1 MKYTLAY
8 ALLNGVNIAVE
19 VVTLLH
25 LFKSTGDQH
34 EDEQRAGIALL
45 AFGVG
50 SCIGAFLGGK
60 LCDLMAVKK
69 VAYVGHL
76 AYGTACL
83 LSIIVASI
91 DVFPFSCLACLCWG
105 FASSFVTTNEMVICS
120 KLFEGR
126 Y

>member
-1 MKYTLAY
+1 
-8 ALLNGVNIAVE
+8 
-19 VVTLLH
+19 
-25 LFKSTGDQH
+25 
-34 EDEQRAGIALL
+34 
-45 AFGVG
+45 
-50 SCIGAFLGGK
+50 
-60 LCDLMAVKK
+60 MAVKK

-91 DVFPFSCLACLCWG
+91 DVFPLSCLACLCWG